1 MTTKIRLHALP
12 AVLALAFAFIAP
24 AIAQDAPSAPTQANV
39 ADNETPQLWFVEFA
53 SAPTSDGGSTSATKA
68 DHDDF
73 DSAAKAAGIRY
84 TNRRSFDTL
93 WNGISVSIK
102 PSELSKLSRLPE
114 VANLYP
120 VETYQL
126 PEPTDGYIPQ
136 LATAIAMTGAKTVQA
151 SGITG
156 AGVRVGV
163 IDTGIDYDHPDLGGS
178 GVNGGTPFPT
188 ARVRWGYDFVGD
200 AYDGV
205 TNVTPV
211 PDNNP
216 DDVEGHGTHVAGIIG
231 ANGVVKGVAPGVVF
245 GAYRVFGNT
254 GSTSADIM
262 IAAMEMALRDHM
274 QVVNMSIGSAYQW
287 PQYPTAKAA
296 DRLVK
301 KGVVV
306 VCSIGNN
313 GANGLYSASAPG
325 VGKDV
330 IGVASF
336 ENTHNALPEFT
347 ISPDASPIGYGQ
359 ATGSP
364 AAPTSGTASFAKA
377 NLDGTPLVA
386 GGLVG
391 KVALIRRGTFSFY
404 AKALA
409 AQNAGAIAVVLYNN
423 VAGRINPTVVGVP
436 AITIPVVAVSDTEG
450 ALIASR
456 LTAGSVDLTWTN
468 TIGSFPAPAS
478 TAGLISSFSSYGLS
492 PDLSLKPDIGAPG
505 GNIFS
510 TFPLEQGGYASLSG
524 TSMAS
529 PHVAG
534 TAALYLQAFPCTDA
548 KDMAHIL
555 ENTAEPKPWWGN
567 PTLGFLDNVHRQGA
581 GMVAIDRA
589 IVATGQVEPGKL
601 SLGESSTGPVT
612 RTLTIENT
620 GSSSTTYDLSAVQ
633 ALSTGANTFVPSFFP
648 SDATVTFNTPSVTV
662 NRHKKATVKATITPA
677 TGPDKGIYGGYL
689 VFTPRDG
696 GETLRVPYAGFIGD
710 YQSIQVLAPTAA
722 GFPWLSSTTNGS
734 NFTNQPAGATYT
746 MVGLDIPFIAAHFDH
761 ESRKVVAKVFDAVTG
776 KPWYTAFSFEY
787 FGRNATASG
796 FFALDWDGVTTKTHE
811 KHVKQIVV
819 PNGSYVLK
827 LSVLKALGDEDN
839 PADWETWTSPV
850 ITIARP

>member
-1 MTTKIRLHALP
+1 MTTKIRIPALP
-12 AVLALAFAFIAP
+12 AILALTLALLTPVFA
-24 AIAQDAPSAPTQANV
+24 QNTPSVPTQANV
-39 ADNETPQLWFVEFA
+39 TDNETPQLWFVEFA
-53 SAPTSDGGSTSATKA
+53 GAPTSDGGTKDGTRA
-68 DHDDF
+68 EHDDF
-73 DSAAKAAGIRY
+73 RNAARAAGIRY
-84 TNRRSFDTL
+84 TDRRSFDSL
-93 WNGISVSIK
+93 WNGVSVSIK
-102 PSELSKLSRLPE
+102 PSELSKLSRLPQ

-120 VETYQL
+120 VENYQV

-136 LATAIAMTGAKTVQA
+136 LATAIIMTGANTVQA
-151 SGITG
+151 AGITG

-200 AYDGV
+200 AYDANLGSI
-205 TNVTPV
+205 PV

-216 DDVEGHGTHVAGIIG
+216 DDGNGHGTHVAGIIG

-245 GAYRVFGNT
+245 GAYRVFGNS

-262 IAAMEMALRDHM
+262 IAAMEMALADGM
-274 QVVNMSIGSAYQW
+274 QVVNMSIGSAFQW

-336 ENTHNALPEFT
+336 DNTHNALPEFT
-347 ISPDASPIGYGQ
+347 VSPDASPIGYSS

-364 AAPTSGTASFAKA
+364 NPPKVGTYPLAKA

-386 GGLVG
+386 GDLVG
-391 KVALIRRGTFSFY
+391 KIALIKRGTYSFY
-404 AKALA
+404 SKALN

-423 VAGRINPTVVGVP
+423 APGRVNPTVAGSP
-436 AITIPVVAVSDTEG
+436 AITIPVVAISDTEG
-450 ALIASR
+450 ALIDGR
-456 LTAGSVDLTWTN
+456 LTAGPVDLTWTS
-468 TIGSFPAPAS
+468 TIGSFPAPAA

-492 PDLSLKPDIGAPG
+492 PDLALKPDIGAPG

-534 TAALYLQAFPCTDA
+534 TAALYLEAFPRTDA
-548 KDMAHIL
+548 KDIEHL
-555 ENTAEPKPWWGN
+555 LQNTAEPKPWWGN
-567 PTLGFLDNVHRQGA
+567 PALGFLDNVHRQGA

-589 IVATGQVEPGKL
+589 ILATGEVQPGKL
-601 SLGESSTGPVT
+601 SLGESTGGPVT

-620 GSSSTTYDLSAVQ
+620 GSSTTTYDLSDVA
-633 ALSTGANTFVPSFFP
+633 ALSTGPNTFTPSFYG
-648 SDATVTFNTPSVTV
+648 SDAFATFSVPSVTV
-662 NRHKKATVKATITPA
+662 GRHKKASVSVTITPA
-677 TGPDKGIYGGYL
+677 SGPDKGIYGGYL
-689 VFTPRDG
+689 VLTPRGG
-696 GETLRVPYAGFIGD
+696 GEVLRVPYAGFIGD
-710 YQSIQVLAPTAA
+710 YQSIQVLAPTAY
-722 GFPWLSSTTNGS
+722 GFPWLSSTTDGS
-734 NFTNQPAGATYT
+734 GFTNQPNGATYT

-761 ESRKVVAKVFDAVTG
+761 ESRKVVANVYDARTG
-776 KPWYTAFSFEY
+776 RPWYTAFSLEY
-787 FGRNATASG
+787 FGRNSTASG
-796 FFALDWDGVTTKTHE
+796 FFALDWDGVTTKTHDKSTKE
-811 KHVKQIVV
+811 IVV
-819 PNGSYVLK
+819 PNGKYVLK
-827 LSVLKALGDEDN
+827 LSVLKALGNEDN